1 MAQTVRNCSDLGVNA
16 QYIVKRLLANQD
28 LLKLLYYT
36 DKDPLNHEDLTEE
49 QIKNEVFEK
58 LIKITPRVGPKETA
72 NSIVAI
78 RIARGRGLAQNN
90 EFKNVVIGIEVFV
103 PMTQW
108 IIKDTNL
115 RPFAI
120 MGEIQKSLN
129 NKKIEGLGKLTGG
142 DFDLNFLTEEIS
154 AYEQIF
160 SLTSYD

>member
-1 MAQTVRNCSDLGVNA
+1 MGVRNCSDIGVNA
-16 QYIVKRLLANQD
+16 QYIVKRLMANQD

-36 DKDPLNHEDLTEE
+36 DKDPLSHEDLTQE
-49 QIKNEVFEK
+49 QIQNEIFEK
-58 LIKITPRVGPKETA
+58 LIKIVPRVGPKETA
-72 NSIVAI
+72 NSIIAI
-78 RIARGRGLAQNN
+78 RIVRGRGLVTNS
-90 EFKNVVIGIEVFV
+90 EFKNLTISIEVFV

-108 IIKDTNL
+108 IIKDSNL

-154 AYEQIF
+154 DYEQIF